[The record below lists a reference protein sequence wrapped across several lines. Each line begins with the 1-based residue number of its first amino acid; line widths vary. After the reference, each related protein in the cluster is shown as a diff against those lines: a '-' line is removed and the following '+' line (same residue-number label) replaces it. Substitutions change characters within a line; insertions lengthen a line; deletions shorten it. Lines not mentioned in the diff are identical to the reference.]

1 MTKVMHFDS
10 PEQRMAFLKGKF
22 EEIVPKKAESQ
33 NENAKNEH
41 FNAENEKKSSNKK
54 VKSKKHD

>member
-1 MTKVMHFDS
+1 MAKVMHFDS

-22 EEIVPKKAESQ
+22 EEIVPKKAEPQS
-33 NENAKNEH
+33 ENADNEH
-41 FNAENEKKSSNKK
+41 FNAENEKKAQNKK